1 MNFEIEPVA
10 RLQTRVRVALL
21 LSVAFLLSVNPGQG
35 QGPQGGNQPNLP
47 AGPGRE
53 LVAEKC
59 AACHNLNRATGTRY
73 NRAGWEEV
81 VQMMVRSFSAPLTQE
96 EAATAV
102 NYLAANFLGDVAPP
116 EPLPPVPADNVTV
129 TIKEWDVP
137 WKGTRPRDPSVAA
150 DGSIF
155 FVGQQGHYI
164 GHFDPATE
172 QFKRYEL
179 EEGAGPHNQIVDK
192 KGYVWF
198 AGNRVGYIGR
208 LDPKTGE
215 IKKYPMPDP
224 AARDPHT
231 LVLDDKDNIWFTSQ
245 QSNFVGKLDTNTGN
259 VRLNKLPIENAR
271 PYGILVAPD
280 GSPWF
285 NQFGTNRI
293 GQIEPNSMEI
303 RSYTLPNPDTRDRR
317 IARTT
322 DGYIWYTD
330 FARGYLGRL
339 DPKTG
344 DVSEW
349 PAPSLARSRPYALT
363 TDDKGRLWFVE
374 TGVRPNRFVG
384 FDPKSEKMFSITEVP
399 SSGGSVR
406 HMVFDP
412 KTRSIWFGSDAN
424 TIGRAS
430 VP

>member
-1 MNFEIEPVA
+1 MNKGREAAA
-10 RLQTRVRVALL
+10 RLRAAGRVALL
-21 LSVAFLLSVNPGQG
+21 LSAAVLWLANPARSQNR
-35 QGPQGGNQPNLP
+35 QGGNQPQLP
-47 AGPGRE
+47 DGPGKE

-59 AACHNLNRATGTRY
+59 SACHNLNRATGTRY
-73 NRAGWEEV
+73 NREGWEEV
-81 VQMMVRSFSAPLTQE
+81 VQMMVRSFSAPLTPE
-96 EAATAV
+96 EASTAV
-102 NYLAANFLGDVAPP
+102 SYLATNFLGDVAPP
-116 EPLPPVPADNVTV
+116 EPLPPLPADNLTI
-129 TIKEWDVP
+129 TIKEWEVP

-150 DGSIF
+150 DGTIY
-155 FVGQQGHYI
+155 FVGQQGHYV

-172 QFKRYEL
+172 HFNKYDL
-179 EEGAGPHNQIVDK
+179 GDGVGPHNQIVDK

-231 LVLDDKDNIWFTSQ
+231 LVLDDKDNIWFTAQ
-245 QSNFVGKLDTNTGN
+245 QSNFVGKLETGTGN
-259 VRLNKLPIENAR
+259 VRLVKLPIEDAR
-271 PYGILVAPD
+271 PYGILLDPT

-285 NQFGTNRI
+285 NQFGTNHI

-303 RSYTLPNPDTRDRR
+303 RSYKLPNPDTRDRR
-317 IARTT
+317 IARTA
-322 DGYIWYTD
+322 DGYVWYTD

-339 DPKTG
+339 DPRSG
-344 DVSEW
+344 EVEEW
-349 PAPSLARSRPYALT
+349 QTPSRERSRPYALT

-384 FDPKSEKMFSITEVP
+384 FDPKTEKMFSVTEVP
-399 SSGGSVR
+399 SSGGAVR

-412 KTRSIWFGSDAN
+412 KTRSIWFGTDAN

>member
-1 MNFEIEPVA
+1 MKIVFRPAVC
-10 RLQTRVRVALL
+10 LSSVLPLVLL
-21 LSVAFLLSVNPGQG
+21 FATVFAWPLMPAQG
-35 QGPQGGNQPNLP
+35 QNQQGRNQAELP

-59 AACHNLNRATGTRY
+59 TMCHNLNRAIGTRY
-73 NRAGWEEV
+73 NREGWEEV
-81 VQMMVRSFSAPLTQE
+81 VQMMVQSFSAELTSE
-96 EAATAV
+96 EIITAT
-102 NYLAANFLGDVAPP
+102 NYLSTHFAGDVAPP
-116 EPLPPVPADNVTV
+116 EPLSPVPADNVTV

-150 DGSIF
+150 DGTIW
-155 FVGQQGHYI
+155 FVGQQGHYVAQ
-164 GHFDPATE
+164 FDPATE
-172 QFKRYEL
+172 KFKKYDL
-179 EEGAGPHNQIVDK
+179 EDGAGPHNQIIDK

-208 LDPKTGE
+208 LDPRTGE

-224 AARDPHT
+224 TARDPHT
-231 LVLDDKDNIWFTSQ
+231 LVLDDKDNIWFTAQ
-245 QSNFVGKLDTNTGN
+245 QSNFVGKLETATGN
-259 VRLNKLPIENAR
+259 VRLTKLPIEDAR

-317 IARTT
+317 IARTS
-322 DGYIWYTD
+322 DGYVWYTD
-330 FARGYLGRL
+330 YARGYLGRL

-344 DVSEW
+344 DVKEW
-349 PAPSLARSRPYALT
+349 QTPSQERSRPYALT
-363 TDDKGRLWFVE
+363 SDDKGRLWFVE

-384 FDPKSEKMFSITEVP
+384 FDPKTEKMFSITEVP
-399 SSGGSVR
+399 STGGSVR

-424 TIGRAS
+424 TIGRVS